1 MAKLAGIRIENEQDS
16 RSPSVT
22 ITQNPVE
29 TGKPLTDHVQVNP
42 DTFTVSGF
50 LMDPNAQKN
59 YDNLVGYMKK
69 GTQVTYTGR
78 TIAKNV
84 LISDIPATYAGDI
97 ANGIG
102 ISITLTEVRIA
113 KTPLIKKQTTKQNS
127 GKKATVKKSSA
138 STKKFV
144 KIKKGYTYWRASI
157 DYKTPLKTIMGF
169 KENPWPARQLPIGKM
184 MRVK

>member
-1 MAKLAGIRIENEQDS
+1 MATLAGIRIENEQES
-16 RSPSVT
+16 KSPSVT

-50 LMDPNAQKN
+50 LMDPDAQKN
-59 YDNLVGYMKK
+59 YDKLVGLMKN
-69 GTQVTYTGR
+69 GTQVTFVGR
-78 TIAKNV
+78 TIAKDV
-84 LISDIPATYAGDI
+84 LISDCQATYTGDT

-102 ISITLTEVRIA
+102 ISVTLSEVRIA
-113 KTPLIKKQTTKQNS
+113 KTPLVKVQTTPQNT
-127 GKKATVKKSSA
+127 GQKTTTNQNT

-144 KIKKGYTYWRASI
+144 KIRKGYTYGQASI
-157 DYKTPLKTIMGF
+157 DYKTKLATIMSF
-169 KENPWPARQLPIGKM
+169 PENPWPARKLPIGAM